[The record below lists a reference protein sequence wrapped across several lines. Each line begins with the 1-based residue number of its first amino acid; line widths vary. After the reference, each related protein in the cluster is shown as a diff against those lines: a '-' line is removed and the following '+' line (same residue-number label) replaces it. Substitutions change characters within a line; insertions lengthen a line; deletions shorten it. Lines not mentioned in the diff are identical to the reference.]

1 MTEPIPIPDPDAT
14 AADARELASGTTSG
28 TIRDTIAAAISATI
42 SAKFVDAMTPGYRVE
57 FDPFEAERAGAF
69 VEDALSEADAFESQ
83 LERIEPAVPGRAR
96 EG

>member
-1 MTEPIPIPDPDAT
+1 MTEPNPDFDPDPDAT
-14 AADARELASGTTSG
+14 AADAREAAVGTTSD
-28 TIRDTIAAAISATI
+28 TIRDTIAATI

>member
-14 AADARELASGTTSG
+14 AADTRELASGTTSG
-28 TIRDTIAAAISATI
+28 TIRDTIAAAI

-83 LERIEPAVPGRAR
+83 LERIEPAVPGRGR